1 MGIAA
6 LKGGATESALGEKS
20 VKQGKSA
27 LIEVVER
34 RTFLKVLGSAGPAMA
49 IGACSPV
56 PPEKI
61 IPFVIPPEDVIP
73 GVATWYASVCG
84 ECPAGCGTLV
94 RTREGRA
101 VKVEGNPEHPV
112 NRGGLCIRGQSSL
125 QGLYNPDR
133 IKEPQRRRV
142 TDEAA
147 GRSVLEPVAWDE
159 AQQTLV
165 DRLQTLRDAGRG
177 DRVVLITGPLIGTMA
192 TLVSAWTDAVGGAR
206 WVRYEPFAYE
216 PTRRANERVFGRAD
230 LPHYDF
236 ARPDLLVSFG
246 ADFLET
252 FGSPVGYARDH
263 AGQRRVRNG
272 AKARFVQIEPRLSMT
287 GASADVWHA
296 VPPETEGLVAAAMVR
311 TIVDERRAQGVPD
324 EVIEQIAELVDGAS
338 PDQVAGTTGLAADT
352 IRELARAFSDPALGP
367 GRTLA
372 VGGGVGVSGSTA
384 TAAQVAIALL
394 NYVAG
399 NIGATVDFSSASTL
413 NTTATYAD
421 MRDLAEDMRSG
432 DVELAIIHNV
442 NPVFTMPAAAD
453 FGGALAQVP
462 FVASLSPLP
471 DETTAQADVLL
482 PTHTALESWGDSN
495 PRHGVLGLIQ
505 PVMQPVFDTR
515 HAGDL
520 LLEVGRALG
529 SEAAAGLP
537 RRGFYR
543 FLRDEWER
551 MQPVPEPDPEATEPE
566 VPDFDTYWADAL
578 RRGGTTFPVEPITV
592 EVIPELF
599 QTDLVGELTP
609 AATRSAYTL
618 VAYPSL
624 HFFDGRGANRPWL
637 QEIPEPLLK
646 TTWGTGV
653 EMTPHTARALGAE
666 EGQVVAVESDHGQ
679 VDASVII
686 NPHLADGVVAIAI
699 GQGHTDFGRY
709 AAGRGVNPIALLE
722 GEPDAASGGVRWAG
736 TGVTLIARELARPIP
751 RMQHTFDQEGRE
763 LAQSVSL
770 AALVAG
776 EVHPEEQHVSLHE
789 EHDHPVHHWGMAID
803 LDACNGCNA
812 CVAACYAEN
821 NIPVLGAD
829 QMRRGRPMA
838 WLRIERFEEPGEGD
852 GPDNRFLPM
861 LCQHCDHAP
870 CETVCP
876 VFATYHT
883 DEGLNAQVYNRCVGT
898 RYCSNNCPY
907 KVRRFNWSTPEFDA
921 PLELQLN
928 PDVTGRSSGVME
940 KCSFCVQRIQDGK
953 EVARDENRP
962 VRDGDVSPACA
973 QSCPAQAIVFGDM
986 NDPASRVS
994 QLSDDARGYHV
1005 LHDLNTRPAV
1015 TYLKKVT
1022 RNG

>member
-1 MGIAA
+1 M
-6 LKGGATESALGEKS
+6 
-20 VKQGKSA
+20 KQGTSS

-34 RTFLKVLGSAGPAMA
+34 RTFLKVLGSAGPAVA
-49 IGACSPV
+49 IAACSPV

-133 IKEPQRRRV
+133 IAGPQRRRV
-142 TDEAA
+142 SDAA
-147 GRSVLEPVAWDE
+147 GRSVLEGVAWDD

-177 DRVVLITGPLIGTMA
+177 DRVVIITPPLTGTMA
-192 TLVSAWTDAVGGAR
+192 TLVAAWADAVGGAR
-206 WVRYEPFAYE
+206 WVRYEAFAYE
-216 PTRRANERVFGRAD
+216 PIRRANARVFGRAE

-236 ARPDLLVSFG
+236 ARADLLVSFG

-272 AKARFVQIEPRLSMT
+272 EKARFVQIEPRLSMT
-287 GASADVWHA
+287 GASADVWHS
-296 VPPETEGLVAAAMVR
+296 VPPETEGLVAAAMVH
-311 TIVDERRAQGVPD
+311 TIVDERRAQGVPE
-324 EVIEQIAELVDGAS
+324 EVVAQIAGLVDGAS
-338 PDQVAGTTGLAADT
+338 PDQVAGTTGLSADT

-372 VGGGVGVSGSTA
+372 VGGGGGVSGSNA

-413 NTTATYAD
+413 STAATYAD
-421 MRDLAEDMRSG
+421 MRGLADQMRSG
-432 DVELAIIHNV
+432 DVELAIIYTV

-453 FGGALAQVP
+453 FGDALAQVP
-462 FVASLSPLP
+462 FVASLSSLP
-471 DETTAQADVLL
+471 DETTAQADLLL
-482 PTHTALESWGDSN
+482 PTHTALESWGDN
-495 PRHGVLGLIQ
+495 HPRHGVRGLMQ

-515 HAGDL
+515 HAGDV
-520 LLEVGRALG
+520 LLEVGRSLG
-529 SEAAAGLP
+529 DEAAAGLP

-551 MQPVPEPDPEATEPE
+551 MQPAPEGDPETAEPAA
-566 VPDFDTYWADAL
+566 PDFETYWADAL
-578 RRGGTTFPVEPITV
+578 RRGGTTVPVETV
-592 EVIPELF
+592 TLDLIPELF
-599 QTDLVGELTP
+599 QSGLVGDLAPTTSRRP
-609 AATRSAYTL
+609 YTL

-637 QEIPEPLLK
+637 QEIPDPLLK

-653 EMTPHTARALGAE
+653 EMTPDTAHALGAE
-666 EGQVVAVESDHGQ
+666 EGQLVAVESDHGQ

-686 NPHLADGVVAIAI
+686 NPHLAENVVAIAI
-699 GQGHTDFGRY
+699 GQGHTNFGRY
-709 AAGRGVNPIALLE
+709 AADAVGVNPIALLDA
-722 GEPDAASGGVRWAG
+722 EPETASGGVRWVG
-736 TGVTLIARELARPIP
+736 TGVTLTPRELARPIP
-751 RMQHTFDQEGRE
+751 RLQRNFDQEGRE

-776 EVHPEEQHVSLHE
+776 EVRPAEHPFSLHAD
-789 EHDHPVHHWGMAID
+789 HDHPVHRWGMTID

-821 NIPVLGAD
+821 NIPVMGAEG
-829 QMRRGRPMA
+829 MRRGRTMS
-838 WLRIERFEEPGEGD
+838 WLRIERFVEPGPGNA

-907 KVRRFNWSTPEFDA
+907 KVRRFNWFTPEFDA
-921 PLELQLN
+921 PLPLQLN
-928 PDVTGRSSGVME
+928 PDVTGRSNGVME
-940 KCSFCVQRIQDGK
+940 KCTFCVQRIQDGK
-953 EVARDENRP
+953 ETARDENRP

-1005 LHDLNTRPAV
+1005 LNELNTRPAV

-1022 RNG
+1022 QDR

>member
-1 MGIAA
+1 
-6 LKGGATESALGEKS
+6 
-20 VKQGKSA
+20 VKQGTSS

-49 IGACSPV
+49 IAACSPV

-133 IKEPQRRRV
+133 IAGPQRRRV

-147 GRSVLEPVAWDE
+147 GRSVLEPVAWDV
-159 AQQTLV
+159 AQQALV

-177 DRVVLITGPLIGTMA
+177 DRIVLITPPLTGTMA
-192 TLVSAWTDAVGGAR
+192 ALVSAWTEAVGGAR

-216 PTRRANERVFGRAD
+216 PTRRANARVFGRAD

-236 ARPDLLVSFG
+236 GRADLLVSFG

-272 AKARFVQIEPRLSMT
+272 KKARFVQIEPRLSMT

-296 VPPETEGLVAAAMVR
+296 VPPETEGLVAAAMVH
-311 TIVDERRAQGVPD
+311 TIVAARRAQGVPD
-324 EVIEQIAELVDGAS
+324 AVIAQIAGLVEGAS

-352 IRELARAFSDPALGP
+352 IRELAHAFSDPALGP

-372 VGGGVGVSGSTA
+372 VGGGVGVSGSNA

-413 NTTATYAD
+413 STAATYAD
-421 MRDLAEDMRSG
+421 MRDLAAAMRSG

-453 FGGALAQVP
+453 FGGALAEVP
-462 FVASLSPLP
+462 FVASLSSLP
-471 DETTAQADVLL
+471 DETTAQADLLL
-482 PTHTALESWGDSN
+482 PTHTAFESWGDSI
-495 PRHGVLGLIQ
+495 PRHGVRGLMQ

-529 SEAAAGLP
+529 DEAAAGLP

-551 MQPVPEPDPEATEPE
+551 MQPAPEDAPETGELEA
-566 VPDFDTYWADAL
+566 PDFETYWADAL
-578 RRGGTTFPVEPITV
+578 RRGGTTVPVEPVTLDI
-592 EVIPELF
+592 IPELF
-599 QTDLVGELTP
+599 DTGLVGDLAPTASGRP
-609 AATRSAYTL
+609 YTL

-653 EMTPHTARALGAE
+653 EMTPDTAHALGAE
-666 EGQVVAVESDHGQ
+666 EGQLVTIESDQGQ
-679 VDASVII
+679 VDASVLI

-699 GQGHTDFGRY
+699 GQGHTNFGRY
-709 AAGRGVNPIALLE
+709 ATNRGVNPIALLDA
-722 GEPDAASGGVRWAG
+722 EPEAASGGVQWVG
-736 TGVTLIARELARPIP
+736 TGVTLTPRALARPIP
-751 RMQHTFDQEGRE
+751 RLQRTFDQEGRG

-776 EVHPEEQHVSLHE
+776 EVHPEEDQFSLHAD
-789 EHDHPVHHWGMAID
+789 HDHPVHRWGMTID

-821 NIPVLGAD
+821 NIPVMGAEA
-829 QMRRGRPMA
+829 MRRGRTMA
-838 WLRIERFEEPGEGD
+838 WLRIERFVEPGPGD
-852 GPDNRFLPM
+852 AGPDIRFLPM

-907 KVRRFNWSTPEFDA
+907 KVRRFNWFTPEFDA
-921 PLELQLN
+921 PLQLQLN
-928 PDVTGRSSGVME
+928 PDVTGRSTGVME
-940 KCSFCVQRIQDGK
+940 KCTFCVQRIQDGK
-953 EVARDENRP
+953 EVARDESRP
-962 VRDGDVSPACA
+962 VRDGDVTPACA

-986 NDPASRVS
+986 NDSTSRVS
-994 QLSDDARGYHV
+994 QLSADARGYHV
-1005 LHDLNTRPAV
+1005 LHALNTRPAV

-1022 RNG
+1022 RTG

>member
-1 MGIAA
+1 
-6 LKGGATESALGEKS
+6 
-20 VKQGKSA
+20 VKQGTSS

-34 RTFLKVLGSAGPAMA
+34 RTFLKMLGSTGPAAA
-49 IGACSPV
+49 IAACSPV

-61 IPFVIPPEDVIP
+61 IPFLIPPEDVIP

-133 IKEPQRRRV
+133 IAAPQRRRV
-142 TDEAA
+142 TDEAT
-147 GRSVLEPVAWDE
+147 GRSVLEPVAWAD
-159 AQQTLV
+159 AQQTLI

-177 DRVVLITGPLIGTMA
+177 DRIVIITPALTGTMA
-192 TLVSAWTDAVGGAR
+192 TLVAAWANAVGGAR
-206 WVRYEPFAYE
+206 WIRYEPFAHE
-216 PTRRANERVFGRAD
+216 PIRRANARVFGRAD

-236 ARPDLLVSFG
+236 TRADVLISFG

-252 FGSPVGYARDH
+252 FDSPVGYARDH

-272 AKARFVQIEPRLSMT
+272 EKARFVQIEPRLSMT

-296 VPPETEGLVAAAMVR
+296 VRPETEGLVAAAMVH
-311 TIVDERRAQGVPD
+311 TIVDEGRAQGVPD
-324 EVIEQIAELVDGAS
+324 GVIEQIAALIDGAS
-338 PDQVAGTTGLAADT
+338 PDQVAGTTGLDADT
-352 IRELARAFSDPALGP
+352 IRELARAFSDTTRGP

-372 VGGGVGVSGSTA
+372 VGGGVGVSGSNA

-399 NIGATVDFSSASTL
+399 NSGATVDFSSASTL
-413 NTTATYAD
+413 SSAATYAD
-421 MRDLAEDMRSG
+421 MRDLADQMRSG
-432 DVELAIIHNV
+432 EVELAIVHNV
-442 NPVFTMPAAAD
+442 NPVFTMPHAAD
-453 FGGALAQVP
+453 FGGALAEVP
-462 FVASLSPLP
+462 FVASLSSLP
-471 DETTAQADVLL
+471 DETTAQADLLL

-495 PRHGVLGLIQ
+495 PRHGVLGLMQ
-505 PVMQPVFDTR
+505 PVMQPVFDTQ

-529 SEAAAGLP
+529 DDAAAGLP

-551 MQPVPEPDPEATEPE
+551 MQPTPAPGPESAEPEA
-566 VPDFDTYWADAL
+566 PDFEAYWADAL
-578 RRGGTTFPVEPITV
+578 RRGGTTVPVDPVTV
-592 EVIPELF
+592 EVIQELF
-599 QTDLVGELTP
+599 ETDLVGDLAPT
-609 AATRSAYTL
+609 AAGPGYTL

-646 TTWGTGV
+646 TTWGTGI
-653 EMTPHTARALGAE
+653 EMTPDTAQSIGAD
-666 EGQVVAVESDHGQ
+666 EGQLVAVASDHGQ

-699 GQGHTDFGRY
+699 GQGHTNFGRY
-709 AAGRGVNPIALLE
+709 ATGRGVNPIALLDA
-722 GEPDAASGGVRWAG
+722 EPETASGGVRWAG
-736 TGVTLIARELARPIP
+736 TEVTLTPRDLTRPIP
-751 RMQHTFDQEGRE
+751 RLQRTFDQEGRG

-776 EVHPEEQHVSLHE
+776 EVHPEEQHFSLHAD
-789 EHDHPVHHWGMAID
+789 HDHPVHQWGMAID

-821 NIPVLGAD
+821 NIPVVGAD
-829 QMRRGRPMA
+829 EMRRGRTLS
-838 WLRIERFEEPGEGD
+838 WLRIERFVEPGEPGTEHA

-883 DEGLNAQVYNRCVGT
+883 DEGLNAQIYNRCVGT

-907 KVRRFNWSTPEFDA
+907 KVRRFNWFTPEFDA
-921 PLELQLN
+921 PLQLQLN
-928 PDVTGRSSGVME
+928 PDVTGRSAGVME

-973 QSCPAQAIVFGDM
+973 QSCPAQAIVFGDL

-1022 RNG
+1022 RNP

>member
-1 MGIAA
+1 M
-6 LKGGATESALGEKS
+6 
-20 VKQGKSA
+20 KQGPSS

-34 RTFLKVLGSAGPAMA
+34 RTFLKMLGSAGPAVA
-49 IGACSPV
+49 IAACSPV

-84 ECPAGCGTLV
+84 ECPAGCGILV

-133 IKEPQRRRV
+133 IAGPQRRRV
-142 TDEAA
+142 TDETA
-147 GRSVLEPVAWDE
+147 GRSVLEPVAWND
-159 AQQTLV
+159 AQQALV
-165 DRLQTLRDAGRG
+165 DRLRTLRDAGRG
-177 DRVVLITGPLIGTMA
+177 DRVVLITPPLTGTMA
-192 TLVSAWTDAVGGAR
+192 TLVAAWADAVGGAR

-216 PTRRANERVFGRAD
+216 PTRRANARVFGRAD
-230 LPHYDF
+230 LPHYAF
-236 ARPDLLVSFG
+236 ARADLVVSFG

-272 AKARFVQIEPRLSMT
+272 EKARFVQIEPRLSMT
-287 GASADVWHA
+287 GASADAWHS
-296 VPPETEGLVAAAMVR
+296 VPPETEGLVAAAMIY
-311 TIVDERRAQGVPD
+311 TIVDERRAQGMLE
-324 EVIEQIAELVDGAS
+324 EVVGQIAGLVDGAS
-338 PDQVAGTTGLAADT
+338 PDQVAGATGLSADT
-352 IRELARAFSDPALGP
+352 IRELACAFSDPALGP

-372 VGGGVGVSGSTA
+372 VGGGVGVSGSNA

-413 NTTATYAD
+413 STAATYAD
-421 MRDLAEDMRSG
+421 MRSLADDMRAG
-432 DVELAIIHNV
+432 DVELAIIHTV

-462 FVASLSPLP
+462 FVASLSSLP
-471 DETTAQADVLL
+471 DETTALADLLL
-482 PTHTALESWGDSN
+482 PTHTALESWGDNN
-495 PRHGVLGLIQ
+495 PRHGVRGLMQ

-520 LLEVGRALG
+520 LLEVGRSLG
-529 SEAAAGLP
+529 DEAAAGLP

-551 MQPVPEPDPEATEPE
+551 MQPSPEGNPETADPEA
-566 VPDFDTYWADAL
+566 PDFGTYWADAL
-578 RRGGTTFPVEPITV
+578 RRG
-592 EVIPELF
+592 
-599 QTDLVGELTP
+599 
-609 AATRSAYTL
+609 ATRPYTL
-618 VAYPSL
+618 IAYPSL

-653 EMTPHTARALGAE
+653 EMTPDTARALGAE
-666 EGQVVAVESDHGQ
+666 EGQLVAVESDHGQ
-679 VDASVII
+679 VDASVIL
-686 NPHLADGVVAIAI
+686 NPHLAERVVAIAI
-699 GQGHTDFGRY
+699 GQGHTNFGRY
-709 AAGRGVNPIALLE
+709 TTNRGVNPIALLDA
-722 GEPDAASGGVRWAG
+722 EPEAASGGVRWVG
-736 TGVTLIARELARPIP
+736 TGVTLTSRELTRPIP
-751 RMQHTFDQEGRE
+751 RLQRNFDQEGRE

-770 AALVAG
+770 MALVAD
-776 EVHPEEQHVSLHE
+776 EVHPEKPHFSLHAD
-789 EHDHPVHHWGMAID
+789 HDHPVHRWGMAID

-829 QMRRGRPMA
+829 QMRRGRTMS
-838 WLRIERFEEPGEGD
+838 WLRIERFVEPGQGGA

-883 DEGLNAQVYNRCVGT
+883 DEGLNAQIYNRCVGT

-907 KVRRFNWSTPEFDA
+907 KVRRFNWFMPEFDA
-921 PLELQLN
+921 PLQLQLN
-928 PDVTGRSSGVME
+928 PDVTGRSAGVME
-940 KCSFCVQRIQDGK
+940 KCTFCVQRIQDGK
-953 EVARDENRP
+953 ETARDENRL

-994 QLSDDARGYHV
+994 RLSNDARGYHV
-1005 LHDLNTRPAV
+1005 LSALNTRPAV

-1022 RNG
+1022 RSG

>member
-1 MGIAA
+1 MR
-6 LKGGATESALGEKS
+6 
-20 VKQGKSA
+20 QGKSS

-34 RTFLKVLGSAGPAMA
+34 RTFLKVLGSAGPAAA
-49 IGACSPV
+49 IAACSPV

-61 IPFVIPPEDVIP
+61 IPFVVPPEDVIP

-101 VKVEGNPEHPV
+101 VKVEGNPEHSV

-133 IKEPQRRRV
+133 IAGPQRRRV
-142 TDEAA
+142 TDAA
-147 GRSVLEPVAWDE
+147 GGRSVLKPVAWDE
-159 AQQTLV
+159 AQQDLV
-165 DRLQTLRDAGRG
+165 DRLQALRDAGRG
-177 DRVVLITGPLIGTMA
+177 DRIALITQPLTGTMA
-192 TLVSAWTDAVGGAR
+192 TLVSAWADAVGGAR

-236 ARPDLLVSFG
+236 AHADLLVSFG

-263 AGQRRVRNG
+263 AGRRRVRNG
-272 AKARFVQIEPRLSMT
+272 EKARFVQIEPRLSMT

-311 TIVDERRAQGVPD
+311 TIVDERRAQGVPE
-324 EVIEQIAELVDGAS
+324 EVIDQIARLVDGAS
-338 PDQVAGTTGLAADT
+338 PDQVAGATGLAADT
-352 IRELARAFSDPALGP
+352 IRELARAFSDPGLGP

-372 VGGGVGVSGSTA
+372 VGGGVGVSGSNA
-384 TAAQVAIALL
+384 TAAQVATVLL

-399 NIGATVDFSSASTL
+399 NIGATVDFASGSTL
-413 NTTATYAD
+413 GTTATYAD
-421 MRDLAEDMRSG
+421 MRDLAAAMRSG
-432 DVELAIIHNV
+432 EIDLTIIHNV

-453 FGGALAQVP
+453 FGGALARVP
-462 FVASLSPLP
+462 FVASLSSLP
-471 DETTAQADVLL
+471 DETTAQADLLL
-482 PTHTALESWGDSN
+482 PTHTTLESWGDSN
-495 PRHGVLGLIQ
+495 PRHGVYGLIQ
-505 PVMQPVFDTR
+505 PVTQPVFDTR

-529 SEAAAGLP
+529 DEAAAGLP

-551 MQPVPEPDPEATEPE
+551 MQPAPEPDPETAEPAP
-566 VPDFDTYWADAL
+566 PDFETYWTDAL
-578 RRGGTTFPVEPITV
+578 RRGGTTFPVEPVTV
-592 EVIPELF
+592 DVIPELF
-599 QTDLVGELTP
+599 ETGLVGDLAP
-609 AATRSAYTL
+609 ATSAHPYTL
-618 VAYPSL
+618 IAYPSL

-653 EMTPHTARALGAE
+653 EMTPDTARALGAE
-666 EGQVVAVESDHGQ
+666 EGQLVAIASDHGR

-699 GQGHTDFGRY
+699 GQGHTNCGRY
-709 AAGRGVNPIALLE
+709 ATGRGVNPIALLDA
-722 GEPDAASGGVRWAG
+722 EPEAASGGVRWLG
-736 TGVTLIARELARPIP
+736 TGVDITPRELARPIP
-751 RMQHTFDQEGRE
+751 RLQRTFDQEGRE

-770 AALVAG
+770 AALAAG
-776 EVHPEEQHVSLHE
+776 DVHPEEQHFSLYE
-789 EHDHPVHHWGMAID
+789 EHSHPVHHWGMAID

-821 NIPVLGAD
+821 NIPVMGAEG
-829 QMRRGRPMA
+829 MRRGRTMS
-838 WLRIERFEEPGEGD
+838 WLRVERFVEPGPGD
-852 GPDNRFLPM
+852 TGPDTRFLPM

-876 VFATYHT
+876 VYATYHT

-907 KVRRFNWSTPEFDA
+907 KVRRFNWFMPEFDA
-921 PLELQLN
+921 PLQLQLN
-928 PDVTGRSSGVME
+928 PDVTGRSGGVME
-940 KCSFCVQRIQDGK
+940 KCTFCVQRIEDGK
-953 EVARDENRP
+953 ATARDQDRP

-994 QLSDDARGYHV
+994 QLSDDARAYHV
-1005 LHDLNTRPAV
+1005 LSVLNTRPAV

-1022 RNG
+1022 RDG